1 MYSLAIVFE
10 ACTQSPIAR
19 RPSKRY
25 DSTNRNQYKPKYN
38 MFLHSLR
45 REVSHPRTSIQLCL
59 LGIVAGVCAATV
71 IIIFRL
77 SFELIQKILL
87 GGVAQ
92 YAAIDSIYLFLLP
105 VAAMICVIIVAKFTG
120 FKHYRMGIP
129 FVIHRMKTRY
139 GHIPLRTSINQF
151 FGGIFSLAGGFVV
164 GKEGPTVHLAAAGS
178 HFLGQWCRLPFNSLR
193 ILTGC
198 GIAAGVSAAFNTPFA
213 AVIFVMEVVL
223 RQYRVHVFIPVM
235 LAAACGSVLTR
246 SVFGNENELTFLNFH
261 AINHVLLPYLILC
274 GVALGLLA
282 ALFNKQLMLVIS
294 LFRHVN
300 MMIRLLLAGL
310 ITGAVGYFM
319 PEALGAEFA
328 PMEAL
333 LASKPEI
340 SFLLL
345 IFALKFMLAIIAIGL
360 GVPGGIIGAVMIIG
374 MLAGVILLQPL
385 YSISGESEMTSTF
398 ALLGLAGM
406 LAAVLHAPMAALSAV
421 MELSASAQVILPAI
435 IVIVSAYVTSKQL
448 CNNRSIFI
456 QQLEFQ
462 NLPYTTSS
470 IRDVLQETGVMAI
483 MQSQFKHFIDAPK
496 QALHQYL
503 QSNPSDLV
511 LQENV
516 FEIDRQYS
524 IVSIDVSLQD
534 GSLPIVIHQME
545 GLSDQSTMAEVYE
558 TLHKQRQG
566 AVYIYEELHIDAH
579 VFEHGKP
586 KIVGI
591 ITWNMLHSYLFRQQ
605 H

>member
-1 MYSLAIVFE
+1 M
-10 ACTQSPIAR
+10 AR
-19 RPSKRY
+19 GCSNRY
-25 DSTNRNQYKPKYN
+25 DRLIRKQYKPKHI
-38 MFLHSLR
+38 MFLRSLLESLR
-45 REVSHPRTSIQLCL
+45 REVSHPRTSFQLCL
-59 LGIVAGVCAATV
+59 LGIIAGVCAASI

-77 SFELIQKILL
+77 SFEFIQKMLL

-92 YAAIDSIYLFLLP
+92 YAAIESKHLFFLP
-105 VAAMICVIIVAKFTG
+105 VSAIICVIFVAKLTG

-129 FVIHRMKTRY
+129 FVIHRIKTRY

-151 FGGIFSLAGGFVV
+151 FGGVFSLAGGFVV

-178 HFLGQWCRLPFNSLR
+178 HFLGQWFRLPFNSLR

-198 GIAAGVSAAFNTPFA
+198 GIAAGVAAAFNTPFA

-246 SVFGNENELTFLNFH
+246 IVFGNENELTFLNFQV
-261 AINHVLLPYLILC
+261 IDNILLPYLIVF
-274 GVALGLLA
+274 GIALGLLA
-282 ALFNKQLMLVIS
+282 ALFNKQLMLVIT

-300 MMIRLLLAGL
+300 MITRLLLAAV
-310 ITGAVGYFM
+310 ITGIVGYFM
-319 PEALGAEFA
+319 PQALGAEFTA
-328 PMEAL
+328 IETLFANDPQL
-333 LASKPEI
+333 S
-340 SFLLL
+340 LLL
-345 IFALKFMLAIIAIGL
+345 LLFALKFVLAVFAIGL

-385 YSISGESEMTSTF
+385 YSMSGQSEMTSTF

-406 LAAVLHAPMAALSAV
+406 LAAVLHAPMAALSSV
-421 MELSASAQVILPAI
+421 MELSGNSQVILPAI

-470 IRDVLQETGVMAI
+470 IRDSLQETGVMAI
-483 MQSQFKHFIDAPK
+483 MQTEFKHFVDAPK
-496 QALHQYL
+496 AALYKYL
-503 QSNPSDLV
+503 QSNPNQLV
-511 LQENV
+511 LQEQI
-516 FEIDRQYS
+516 FEIDRQYQ
-524 IVSIDVSLQD
+524 IVSMDVSLQE
-534 GSLPIVIHQME
+534 GVLPLAIHQME

-566 AVYIYEELHIDAH
+566 AVYIYQELDVDAH

-586 KIVGI
+586 KIIGI

>member
-1 MYSLAIVFE
+1 
-10 ACTQSPIAR
+10 
-19 RPSKRY
+19 
-25 DSTNRNQYKPKYN
+25 

-71 IIIFRL
+71 VIIFRL
-77 SFELIQKILL
+77 AFEFIQKILL

-92 YAAIDSIYLFLLP
+92 YAAIESKHLFFLP
-105 VAAMICVIIVAKFTG
+105 ISAIICVIIVAKCTG

-129 FVIHRMKTRY
+129 FVIHRIKTRY

-151 FGGIFSLAGGFVV
+151 FGGVFSLAGGFVV

-178 HFLGQWCRLPFNSLR
+178 HFLGQWFRLPFNCLR

-246 SVFGNENELTFLNFH
+246 IVFGNENELTFLNFSV
-261 AINHVLLPYLILC
+261 IDNVLLPYLVVF

-282 ALFNKQLMLVIS
+282 ALFNRQLMLVIK
-294 LFRHVN
+294 LFRDVN
-300 MMIRLLLAGL
+300 MITRLLLAGT
-310 ITGAVGYFM
+310 ITGIVGYSM
-319 PEALGAEFA
+319 PQALGAEFSA
-328 PMEAL
+328 IETLFANDPQL
-333 LASKPEI
+333 S
-340 SFLLL
+340 LLL
-345 IFALKFMLAIIAIGL
+345 MLFALKFILAVVAIGL

-385 YSISGESEMTSTF
+385 HTISDQTEMTSTF

-421 MELSASAQVILPAI
+421 MELSASSQVILPAI
-435 IVIVSAYVTSKQL
+435 VVIVSAYVTSKQL

-470 IRDVLQETGVMAI
+470 IRDSLQETGVMAI
-483 MQSQFKHFIDAPK
+483 MQNEFKHFIDAPK
-496 QALHQYL
+496 KALYQYL
-503 QSNPSDLV
+503 QSNPNHLV
-511 LQENV
+511 MQEHV
-516 FEIDRQYS
+516 FEIDREYR
-524 IVSIDVSLQD
+524 IVSMDVSLQED
-534 GSLPIVIHQME
+534 VLPLAIHQME

-558 TLHKQRQG
+558 TLHKKRQG
-566 AVYIYEELHIDAH
+566 AVYIYEELYFDSH
-579 VFEHGKP
+579 VSEHGKP
-586 KIVGI
+586 KVIGI

>member
-1 MYSLAIVFE
+1 
-10 ACTQSPIAR
+10 
-19 RPSKRY
+19 
-25 DSTNRNQYKPKYN
+25 
-38 MFLHSLR
+38 
-45 REVSHPRTSIQLCL
+45 L

-77 SFELIQKILL
+77 SWEFIQKTLL

-92 YAAIDSIYLFLLP
+92 YATVESEYLLFLPISAVLL
-105 VAAMICVIIVAKFTG
+105 ILIVAKLTG

-129 FVIHRMKTRY
+129 FVIHRIKTRY

-164 GKEGPTVHLAAAGS
+164 GKEGPTVHLAAASS
-178 HFLGQWCRLPFNSLR
+178 HFLGQWLRLPFNSLR

-223 RQYRVHVFIPVM
+223 REYKVHVFIPVM

-246 SVFGNENELTFLNFH
+246 LVFGNENELTFLAFH
-261 AINHVLLPYLILC
+261 SLDATFLPYLVLF

-282 ALFNKQLMLVIS
+282 ALFNKQLMLVLK
-294 LFRHVN
+294 LFQPVN
-300 MMIRLLLAGL
+300 MIVRLLLAGL
-310 ITGAVGYFM
+310 ITGLVGYFI
-319 PEALGAEFA
+319 PEALGAEFVA
-328 PMEAL
+328 METLFAND
-333 LASKPEI
+333 PEL
-340 SFLLL
+340 SML
-345 IFALKFMLAIIAIGL
+345 ITLFALKFILAVVAIGL
-360 GVPGGIIGAVMIIG
+360 GVPGGIIGAVMVIG

-385 YSISGESEMTSTF
+385 YGISNQSEMTSTF

-421 MELSASAQVILPAI
+421 MELSASSQVILPAI

-462 NLPYTTSS
+462 KLPYTTSS
-470 IRDVLQETGVMAI
+470 IRDVLQETGVMAT
-483 MQSQFKHFIDAPK
+483 MQTEFKHFVDAPK
-496 QALHQYL
+496 QALFKYL
-503 QSNPSDLV
+503 QLHPKHIV
-511 LQENV
+511 LQEHM
-516 FEIDRQYS
+516 FEIDRQYL
-524 IVSIDVSLQD
+524 IVAMEVSLQKD
-534 GSLPIVIHQME
+534 VLPLSIHQME

-558 TLHKQRQG
+558 TLHKKRQG
-566 AVYIYEELHIDAH
+566 AVYIFEELNSTEHA
-579 VFEHGKP
+579 FEHGKP
-586 KIVGI
+586 KIIGI
-591 ITWNMLHSYLFRQQ
+591 ITWNMLHSYLLRQQ

>member
-1 MYSLAIVFE
+1 M
-10 ACTQSPIAR
+10 AR
-19 RPSKRY
+19 ECSNRY
-25 DSTNRNQYKPKYN
+25 DRPIRKQYKPKHI
-38 MFLHSLR
+38 MFLRSLLESLR
-45 REVSHPRTSIQLCL
+45 REVSHPRTSLQLCL
-59 LGIVAGVCAATV
+59 LGILAGVCAAS
-71 IIIFRL
+71 IIIVFRL
-77 SFELIQKILL
+77 SFEFIQKMLL

-92 YAAIDSIYLFLLP
+92 YAAIESKYLFFLP
-105 VAAMICVIIVAKFTG
+105 VSAIICVIFVAKLTG

-129 FVIHRMKTRY
+129 FVIHRIKTRY

-151 FGGIFSLAGGFVV
+151 FGGVFSLAGGFVV

-178 HFLGQWCRLPFNSLR
+178 HFLGQWFRLPFNSLR

-198 GIAAGVSAAFNTPFA
+198 GIAAGVAAAFNTPFA

-246 SVFGNENELTFLNFH
+246 IVFGNENELTFLNFQV
-261 AINHVLLPYLILC
+261 IDNILLPYLIVF
-274 GVALGLLA
+274 GIALGLLA
-282 ALFNKQLMLVIS
+282 ALFNKQLMLIIT

-300 MMIRLLLAGL
+300 MITRLLLAAV
-310 ITGAVGYFM
+310 ITGIVGYFM
-319 PEALGAEFA
+319 PQALGAEFA
-328 PMEAL
+328 AIETLFANDPQLSL
-333 LASKPEI
+333 LLLL
-340 SFLLL
+340 FLL
-345 IFALKFMLAIIAIGL
+345 KFVLAVFAIGL

-385 YSISGESEMTSTF
+385 YSMSDQSEMTSTF

-406 LAAVLHAPMAALSAV
+406 LAAVLHAPMAALSSV
-421 MELSASAQVILPAI
+421 MELSGNSQVILPAI
-435 IVIVSAYVTSKQL
+435 VVIVSAYVTSKQL

-470 IRDVLQETGVMAI
+470 IRDSLQETGVMAI
-483 MQSQFKHFIDAPK
+483 MQTEFKHFVDAPK
-496 QALHQYL
+496 AALYQYL
-503 QSNPSDLV
+503 QSNPNQLV
-511 LQENV
+511 LQEQI
-516 FEIDRQYS
+516 FEIDRQYQ
-524 IVSIDVSLQD
+524 IVSMDVSLQE
-534 GSLPIVIHQME
+534 GVLPLAIHQME

-566 AVYIYEELHIDAH
+566 AVYIYEELDVDAH

-586 KIVGI
+586 KIIGI

>member
-1 MYSLAIVFE
+1 M
-10 ACTQSPIAR
+10 AR
-19 RPSKRY
+19 VRSKRY
-25 DSTNRNQYKPKYN
+25 DSINLNQYKPKHV

-45 REVSHPRTSIQLCL
+45 REVSHPRTSVQLCL
-59 LGIVAGVCAATV
+59 LGIVAGVCAASV

-77 SFELIQKILL
+77 SFEFIQKTLL
-87 GGVAQ
+87 GGIAK
-92 YAAIDSIYLFLLP
+92 YADVSSIYILFLP
-105 VAAMICVIIVAKFTG
+105 ISAIICVLIIAKLTG

-129 FVIHRMKTRY
+129 FVIHRIKTRY

-151 FGGIFSLAGGFVV
+151 FGGVFSLAGGFVV

-178 HFLGQWCRLPFNSLR
+178 HFLGQWFRLPFNSLR

-223 RQYRVHVFIPVM
+223 RQYRVHIFVPVM

-246 SVFGNENELTFLNFH
+246 IVFGNENELTFLSFH
-261 AINHVLLPYLILC
+261 SIDNILLPYLILC
-274 GVALGLLA
+274 GIALGLLA
-282 ALFNKQLMLVIS
+282 ALFNKQLMLIIKLS
-294 LFRHVN
+294 RHVN
-300 MMIRLLLAGL
+300 MIVRLLVAGV
-310 ITGAVGYFM
+310 ITGIVGFFI
-319 PEALGAEFA
+319 PEALGAEFVA
-328 PMEAL
+328 METL
-333 LASKPEI
+333 LNGNPEL

-345 IFALKFMLAIIAIGL
+345 IFVLKFVLAVIAIGL

-385 YSISGESEMTSTF
+385 SSISGESEMTSTF
-398 ALLGLAGM
+398 ALLGLAGL
-406 LAAVLHAPMAALSAV
+406 LASVLHAPMAALSAV
-421 MELSASAQVILPAI
+421 MELSASSHVILPAI

-483 MQSQFKHFIDAPK
+483 MQTQFKHFVDAPK
-496 QALHQYL
+496 EALHQYL
-503 QSNPSDLV
+503 QSNPSDV
-511 LQENV
+511 VIQEHV
-516 FEIDRQYS
+516 FEIDRQYQ
-524 IVSIDVSLQD
+524 IVSMDISLQA
-534 GSLPIVIHQME
+534 GNLPLAIYQME

-566 AVYIYEELHIDAH
+566 AVYIYEELNLDQH
-579 VFEHGKP
+579 VFVHGKP

>member
-1 MYSLAIVFE
+1 
-10 ACTQSPIAR
+10 
-19 RPSKRY
+19 
-25 DSTNRNQYKPKYN
+25 

-45 REVSHPRTSIQLCL
+45 REVSHPRTSVQLCL
-59 LGIVAGVCAATV
+59 LGIVAGVCAASV
-71 IIIFRL
+71 IIVFRL
-77 SFELIQKILL
+77 AFESIQKLLL

-92 YAAIDSIYLFLLP
+92 YGAIDSIYILLLP
-105 VAAMICVIIVAKFTG
+105 ISAIICVILVAKMTG

-129 FVIHRMKTRY
+129 FVIHRIKTRY

-151 FGGIFSLAGGFVV
+151 FGGVFSLAGGFVV

-178 HFLGQWCRLPFNSLR
+178 HFLGQWFRLPFNSLR

-246 SVFGNENELTFLNFH
+246 IVFGDENELTFLNFH
-261 AINHVLLPYLILC
+261 SLENELLPYLVLC
-274 GVALGLLA
+274 GIALGLLA
-282 ALFNKQLMLVIS
+282 ALFNKQLMLV
-294 LFRHVN
+294 LKMFRHVN
-300 MMIRLLLAGL
+300 MIFRLLLAGL
-310 ITGAVGYFM
+310 ITGVVGYFM
-319 PEALGAEFA
+319 PQALGAEFVA
-328 PMEAL
+328 METL
-333 LASKPEI
+333 LGSDPQL

-345 IFALKFMLAIIAIGL
+345 IFTLKFILAVVAIGL
-360 GVPGGIIGAVMIIG
+360 GVPGGIIGAVMVIG

-421 MELSASAQVILPAI
+421 MELSASSQVILPAI
-435 IVIVSAYVTSKQL
+435 IVIVCAYVTSKQL
-448 CNNRSIFI
+448 CKNRSIFI

-496 QALHQYL
+496 EALHKYL
-503 QSNPSDLV
+503 QANPGDV
-511 LQENV
+511 VVQEQV
-516 FEIDRQYS
+516 FELDRQYQ
-524 IVSIDVSLQD
+524 IVSMDISLQD
-534 GSLPIVIHQME
+534 GGLPITIHQME

-566 AVYIYEELHIDAH
+566 AVYIYEELYMNDHI
-579 VFEHGKP
+579 FEHGKP

>member
-1 MYSLAIVFE
+1 
-10 ACTQSPIAR
+10 
-19 RPSKRY
+19 
-25 DSTNRNQYKPKYN
+25 

-59 LGIVAGVCAATV
+59 LGIAAGVCAATV

-77 SFELIQKILL
+77 TFEFIQKLLL

-92 YAAIDSIYLFLLP
+92 YAGVESKYLLFLP
-105 VAAMICVIIVAKFTG
+105 ISAIICVIIVAKFTG

-129 FVIHRMKTRY
+129 FVIHRIKTHY
-139 GHIPLRTSINQF
+139 GHIPFRTSINQF

-164 GKEGPTVHLAAAGS
+164 GKEGPTVHLAAAAS
-178 HFLGQWCRLPFNSLR
+178 HFLGQWFRLPYNSLR

-198 GIAAGVSAAFNTPFA
+198 GIAAGVSAVFNTPFA

-223 RQYRVHVFIPVM
+223 RQYRVHVFIPIM
-235 LAAACGSVLTR
+235 LAAGCGSVLTR
-246 SVFGNENELTFLNFH
+246 IVFGNENELIFLTFHVISN
-261 AINHVLLPYLILC
+261 VLLPYLVLFGI
-274 GVALGLLA
+274 ALGLLA

-294 LFRHVN
+294 AFRHVN
-300 MMIRLLLAGL
+300 MITRLLLAGA
-310 ITGAVGYFM
+310 ITGIVGYFM
-319 PEALGAEFA
+319 PQALGAEFVA
-328 PMEAL
+328 IETLFANNPQFN
-333 LASKPEI
+333 
-340 SFLLL
+340 FLLL
-345 IFALKFMLAIIAIGL
+345 LFALKFILAVLAIGL
-360 GVPGGIIGAVMIIG
+360 GVPGGIIGAVMVIG

-385 YSISGESEMTSTF
+385 YSISGETEMTSTF

-421 MELSASAQVILPAI
+421 MELSASSHVILPAI

-470 IRDVLQETGVMAI
+470 IRDALQETGVMAI
-483 MQSQFKHFIDAPK
+483 MQTEFKHFIDAPK
-496 QALHQYL
+496 QALYKYL
-503 QSNPSDLV
+503 QVNPSHLV
-511 LQENV
+511 VQEHI
-516 FEIDRQYS
+516 FEIDREYQ
-524 IVSIDVSLQD
+524 IVSMDVSLQE
-534 GSLPIVIHQME
+534 GVLPLAIHAME

-558 TLHKQRQG
+558 TLHKKRQG
-566 AVYIYEELHIDAH
+566 AVYIYEELYFNAH
-579 VFEHGKP
+579 VIEHGKP
-586 KIVGI
+586 KLIGI